1 VAALAYDDQIA
12 DMTTAIRRALPYISR
27 NATQPKGIRCKLL
40 NRKRRMMMKPIPQSI
55 VTIALFSLTMI
66 VGYGCSRQFPS
77 VSESPYPLPLALEA
91 PIDSEYPGTREL
103 MDAPSNDP
111 ALNNDRNGVEL
122 RP

>member
-1 VAALAYDDQIA
+1 MNQL
-12 DMTTAIRRALPYISR
+12 
-27 NATQPKGIRCKLL
+27 
-40 NRKRRMMMKPIPQSI
+40 PQSI
-55 VTIALFSLTMI
+55 VTIALFSLAMI
-66 VGYGCSRQFPS
+66 AGYGCSHQS
-77 VSESPYPLPLALEA
+77 VSEPPYPLPLALEA